1 MLNWF
6 ARFLLVATALSPMLG
21 AVAINQIA
29 HGRPK
34 THWSPWLISAICL
47 ALICWL
53 VLLYAARNGEKHIF
67 HISEFE
73 DKDKE
78 VLAFLLTYLLPFLGT
93 EKLDFKG
100 EWLTGAYIM
109 AIIILTIA
117 HSGAFHFNPVMGLF
131 YHFYSVRDSNGAS
144 NLLISRKP
152 LRKAGEKIETVRLAY
167 NIYLERGKT
176 DAQ

>member
-29 HGRPK
+29 HDRPW

-47 ALICWL
+47 ALLCWL
-53 VLLYAARNGEKHIF
+53 VLRYVADNGEKYTF
-67 HISEFE
+67 QVKEFE

-78 VLAFLLTYLLPFLGT
+78 VLAFLLTYLLPFLT
-93 EKLDFKG
+93 ADKLEFKG
-100 EWLTGAYIM
+100 EWMTGAYIM
-109 AIIILTIA
+109 AIIILTIVHA
-117 HSGAFHFNPVMGLF
+117 GAFHFNPVMGFF
-131 YHFYSVRDSNGAS
+131 YHFYSVKDGNNAS

-152 LRKAGEKIETVRLAY
+152 LRKTGEEIETVRIAY